1 MMFLWDFV
9 VFRSGFRGRNS
20 CWSFKPCT
28 FSTVLMIPGEI
39 ECWHP
44 VCSTYAN
51 NTKIGFPGWPKP
63 NLDWVFG
70 FGGQFRKRGL
80 APAPFFI
87 FRWLAEAFPASE
99 F

>member
-1 MMFLWDFV
+1 MMAIREERV
-9 VFRSGFRGRNS
+9 
-20 CWSFKPCT
+20 
-28 FSTVLMIPGEI
+28 
-39 ECWHP
+39 CWHP
-44 VCSTYAN
+44 VCSTFDN

-87 FRWLAEAFPASE
+87 FRWLADAFPAGG